1 MVVKSAI
8 IAVIAAIVAF
18 YLLVAVVKIA
28 FKLLAFGIV
37 VAIGIGVYVGARKL
51 IGK

>member
-1 MVVKSAI
+1 MKSAV
-8 IAVIAAIVAF
+8 IAIIAAIVAL

-37 VAIGIGVYVGARKL
+37 VAIGIGVYLGARRL